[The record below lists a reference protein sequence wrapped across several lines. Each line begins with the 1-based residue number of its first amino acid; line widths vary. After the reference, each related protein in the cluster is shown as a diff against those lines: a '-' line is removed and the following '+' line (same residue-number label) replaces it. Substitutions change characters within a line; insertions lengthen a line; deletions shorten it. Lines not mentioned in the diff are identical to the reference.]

1 MSLKIGPDDQHQDI
15 LAKQSERHT
24 GRTPEGKKQTNTPVW
39 VSRQKSQITSMENIR
54 L

>member
-24 GRTPEGKKQTNTPVW
+24 GRKPEGKKQTNTPASVQLLCFLW
-39 VSRQKSQITSMENIR
+39 EYLCVN
-54 L
+54 